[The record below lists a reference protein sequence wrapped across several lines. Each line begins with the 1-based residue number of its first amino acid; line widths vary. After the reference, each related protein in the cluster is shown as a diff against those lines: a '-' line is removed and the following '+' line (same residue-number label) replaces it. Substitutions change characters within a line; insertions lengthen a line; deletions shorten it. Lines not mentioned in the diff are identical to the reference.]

1 MTKSTTPRQ
10 VAVVTGASA
19 GIGQETARLLL
30 ADGWHVIGIGR
41 DPARSAL
48 AQANLR
54 AAAPPG
60 ARLDF
65 LRGDFT
71 EMAEVRRVAEEITA
85 LAPRLHVLVNNA
97 GGVRDALYRTSEG
110 LESTMAANHFA
121 PFVLTR
127 ELLPLLKI
135 AAAETPPGT
144 VRVIAVSSSGH
155 EVCPEMHWADLNMF
169 DNFATGPVYC
179 QAKLA
184 NLLFTRE
191 LARRVAADGIVA
203 QAMHPGRVA
212 SNFASHGDQQM
223 RSYMETYA
231 DTPPSEPAETIAWLA
246 TDPEGGLGPGRYFH
260 AKAAVDPA
268 PQALDDEAARRLWT
282 ETERM
287 LAAIES

>member
-1 MTKSTTPRQ
+1 MSVEQQPR
-10 VAVVTGASA
+10 VAVVSGASA
-19 GIGQETARLLL
+19 GIGKETARVLL
-30 ADGWHVIGIGR
+30 AQGWHVIGVGR
-41 DPARSAL
+41 DPARSA
-48 AQANLR
+48 AAEAELR
-54 AAAPPG
+54 GSAPSG

-71 EMAEVRRVAEEITA
+71 EMGEVRRVAEEIKA
-85 LAPRLHVLVNNA
+85 LTPRLHVLVNNA

-110 LESTMAANHFA
+110 LEATMAANHFA

-127 ELLPLLKI
+127 ELMPLLK
-135 AAAETPPGT
+135 ATASESPPGT

-155 EVCPEMHWADLNMF
+155 EVCSGMNWADLNMF
-169 DNFATGPVYC
+169 DHFSTGAVYC

-212 SNFASHGDQQM
+212 SNFASHGDAQM
-223 RSYMETYA
+223 RSYMEAHA

-246 TDPEGGLGPGRYFH
+246 TDAEGGREPGRYFH
-260 AKAAVDPA
+260 AKAAVAPA
-268 PQALDDEAARRLWT
+268 PQALDDEAARRLWS
-282 ETERM
+282 ETEAM

>member
-1 MTKSTTPRQ
+1 
-10 VAVVTGASA
+10 V
-19 GIGQETARLLL
+19 
-30 ADGWHVIGIGR
+30 GR
-41 DPARSAL
+41 DPGRSA
-48 AQANLR
+48 AAEADLR
-54 AAAPPG
+54 GSAPPA

-71 EMAEVRRVAEEITA
+71 EMAEVRRVAEEIKA

-97 GGVRDALYRTSEG
+97 GGVRNALYRTSEG
-110 LESTMAANHFA
+110 LEATMAANHFA

-127 ELLPLLKI
+127 ELLPLLKST
-135 AAAETPPGT
+135 AAENPPGT

-155 EVCPEMHWADLNMF
+155 EVCPGMHWADLNMF
-169 DNFATGPVYC
+169 DNFGTGPVYC

-246 TDPEGGLGPGRYFH
+246 TEAEGGREPGRYFH

-268 PQALDDEAARRLWT
+268 PQALDDEAARRLWS

-287 LAAIES
+287 LAEIGS